1 MFVLYNIFINIF
13 CIFSKIYLKIRIKNK
28 KEHPERYLERL
39 SITSFPANKN
49 RLIWFHAASVGELLS
64 IFPLID
70 KFLKE
75 NLFEKILV
83 TSITLS
89 SSRIFE
95 KKYKNNGKII
105 HQFLPIDKKNFVK
118 NFLNHWKPSALIL
131 IESEIWPNLI
141 SEVKKNNIPL
151 ILLNARITSKTFFK
165 WKFLKNFALSIFKK
179 IDLCIASNKE
189 TEVFLEKLGA
199 KKIKN
204 LGNLKFSGNLIF
216 QKENKNPIIES
227 KKKIWC
233 AVSTHSS
240 EEVVCAKAHLKLK
253 LENKNTLGIIIPR
266 HISRINSIKKSLSNL
281 NLEIQTVDED
291 ENIKDSTDILLV
303 NTYGEVTKYLSL
315 SNLAFL
321 GGSLVKHGGQN
332 PIEAAKL
339 GCKICHGPH
348 IENFREIYEYL
359 NNSNLSEVINNDD
372 ELYKFL
378 KINFHSD
385 FHEKE
390 NIIKQ
395 INEHGE
401 NILSNIIKEIKNH
414 LAI

>member
-1 MFVLYNIFINIF
+1 MFILYNIFINIF

-28 KEHPERYLERL
+28 KEHPERYLEKL
-39 SITSFPANKN
+39 SITNFPANKN
-49 RLIWFHAASVGELLS
+49 QLIWFHAASVGELLS

-89 SSRIFE
+89 SSHIFE

-105 HQFLPIDKKNFVK
+105 HQFLPIDKGKFVK
-118 NFLNHWKPSALIL
+118 NFLNHWKPNALIL

-141 SEVKKNNIPL
+141 HEAKKNNIPL

-165 WKFLKNFALSIFKK
+165 WKFLKNFSFNIFKK
-179 IDLCIASNKE
+179 IDLCISSNKE
-189 TEVFLEKLGA
+189 TGIYLEKLGA

-204 LGNLKFSGNLIF
+204 LGNLKFSRNITL
-216 QKENKNPIIES
+216 QKKNES

-240 EEVVCAKAHLKLK
+240 EEIICAKAHLKLK

-266 HISRINSIKKSLSNL
+266 HISRIDSIKKSLLNL
-281 NLEIQTVDED
+281 NLEIQTVDEG

-303 NTYGEVTKYLSL
+303 NTYGEVIKYLSL

-321 GGSLVKHGGQN
+321 GGSLVNHGGQN

-348 IENFREIYEYL
+348 IQNFREVYEYL
-359 NNSNLSEVINNDD
+359 HNSNLSKVINNDD

-378 KINFHSD
+378 KTNFHSD

-390 NIIKQ
+390 NIIRK

-401 NILSNIIKEIKNH
+401 NILSNVIKEIKTI
-414 LAI
+414 L

>member
-1 MFVLYNIFINIF
+1 MFILYNIFINIF

-28 KEHPERYLERL
+28 KEHPERYLEKL
-39 SITSFPANKN
+39 SITNFSANTD
-49 RLIWFHAASVGELLS
+49 RIIWFHAASVGELLS

-70 KFLKE
+70 KLSKE

-89 SSRIFE
+89 SSQIFE
-95 KKYKNNGKII
+95 KKYKNNKKII
-105 HQFLPIDKKNFVK
+105 HQFLPLDKSKFIK
-118 NFLNHWKPSALIL
+118 NFLKHWKPSALVL

-141 SEVKKNNIPL
+141 YEAKKNNIPL
-151 ILLNARITSKTFFK
+151 VLLNARITSKTFLK
-165 WKFLKNFALSIFKK
+165 WKFLKNFSFNIFKK
-179 IDLCIASNKE
+179 IDLSISSNKE
-189 TEVFLEKLGA
+189 TEIYLEKLGA

-204 LGNLKFSGNLIF
+204 FGNLKFSRNVTL
-216 QKENKNPIIES
+216 QKKNES

-233 AVSTHSS
+233 AVSTHPS
-240 EEVVCAKAHLKLK
+240 EEIICAKAHLKLK
-253 LENKNTLGIIIPR
+253 SENKNTLGIIIPR
-266 HISRINSIKKSLSNL
+266 HVSRINSIKKSLLSL
-281 NLEIQTVDED
+281 NLEIQIVNEG
-291 ENIKDSTDILLV
+291 ENINDSTDILLV

-321 GGSLVKHGGQN
+321 GGSLINHGGQN

-348 IENFREIYEYL
+348 IQNFREVYEYL
-359 NNSNLSEVINNDD
+359 YNSNLSKVITNDD

-390 NIIKQ
+390 NIIRK

-401 NILSNIIKEIKNH
+401 DILSNIIKEIKTV
-414 LAI
+414 L

>member
-1 MFVLYNIFINIF
+1 MFALYNIFIDIF
-13 CIFSKIYLKIRIKNK
+13 CIFSKTYLKIRIKNK
-28 KEHPERYLERL
+28 KEHPERYLEKL
-39 SITSFPANKN
+39 SITNLPANKD
-49 RLIWFHAASVGELLS
+49 RIIWFHAASVGELLS
-64 IFPLID
+64 IFPLMD

-89 SSRIFE
+89 SSQIFD
-95 KKYKNNGKII
+95 KKYKNNEKII
-105 HQFLPIDKKNFVK
+105 HQFLPIDKSKFIK
-118 NFLNHWKPSALIL
+118 KFLSHWKPNALIL

-189 TEVFLEKLGA
+189 TEIFLEKLGA

-204 LGNLKFSGNLIF
+204 LGNLKFSGNVTL
-216 QKENKNPIIES
+216 QKKNES

-233 AVSTHSS
+233 AVSTHPS
-240 EEVVCAKAHLKLK
+240 EEIICAKAHLKLK

-266 HISRINSIKKSLSNL
+266 HISRINSIKKSLLNL
-281 NLEIQTVDED
+281 NLEIQTVGES

-348 IENFREIYEYL
+348 IQNFGEVYEYL
-359 NNSNLSEVINNDD
+359 YNSNLSKVINNDD

-385 FHEKE
+385 FDEKE
-390 NIIKQ
+390 NIIRK

-401 NILSNIIKEIKNH
+401 NILSNVMKEIKNH
-414 LAI
+414 LLI

>member
-1 MFVLYNIFINIF
+1 MFIFYNILINIF
-13 CIFSKIYLKIRIKNK
+13 SIFFKIYLQIRVKNN
-28 KEHPERYLERL
+28 KEHPKRYLEKL
-39 SITSFPANKN
+39 AITNLAANKD
-49 RLIWFHAASVGELLS
+49 RIIWFHAASVGELLS

-70 KFLKE
+70 KLLKE

-89 SSRIFE
+89 SSQIFE
-95 KKYKNNGKII
+95 KKYTNNKKII
-105 HQFLPIDKKNFVK
+105 HQFLPMDKIEYIK
-118 NFLNHWKPSALIL
+118 NFLDHWNPNALVL

-141 SEVKKNNIPL
+141 HEVKKNEIPL
-151 ILLNARITSKTFFK
+151 ILLNARITSKTFSK
-165 WKFLKNFALSIFKK
+165 WKFLKNFSFSLFKK
-179 IDLCIASNKE
+179 IDLCISSNKE
-189 TEVFLEKLGA
+189 TEIYLEKLGA

-204 LGNLKFSGNLIF
+204 FGNLKFSRNVTF
-216 QKENKNPIIES
+216 QNKKQS

-233 AVSTHSS
+233 AVSTHPS
-240 EEVVCAKAHLKLK
+240 EEVICAKAHLKLK
-253 LENKNTLGIIIPR
+253 SENKNILGIIIPR
-266 HISRINSIKKSLSNL
+266 HISRINSIKKSLLNF
-281 NLEIQTVDED
+281 NLEIQTIKEN

-315 SNLAFL
+315 SHLAFL
-321 GGSLVKHGGQN
+321 GGSLVNHGGQN

-339 GCKICHGPH
+339 GCKICHGPY
-348 IENFREIYEYL
+348 IQNFWEVYEYL
-359 NNSNLSEVINNDD
+359 NNTNLSKVINNDD

-390 NIIKQ
+390 NIIKV

-401 NILSNIIKEIKNH
+401 NILNNIVKEIKTV
-414 LAI
+414 I

>member
-1 MFVLYNIFINIF
+1 MFILYNIFINIF

-28 KEHPERYLERL
+28 KEHPERYLEKL
-39 SITSFPANKN
+39 SITNFPANKN
-49 RLIWFHAASVGELLS
+49 QLIWFHAASVGELLS

-89 SSRIFE
+89 SSHIFE

-105 HQFLPIDKKNFVK
+105 HQFLPIDKGKFVK
-118 NFLNHWKPSALIL
+118 NFLNHWKPNALIL

-141 SEVKKNNIPL
+141 HEAKKNNIPL

-165 WKFLKNFALSIFKK
+165 WKFLKNFSFNIFKK
-179 IDLCIASNKE
+179 IDLCISSNKE
-189 TEVFLEKLGA
+189 TGIYLEKLGA

-204 LGNLKFSGNLIF
+204 LGNLKFSRNITL
-216 QKENKNPIIES
+216 QKKNES

-240 EEVVCAKAHLKLK
+240 EEIICAKAHLKLK

-266 HISRINSIKKSLSNL
+266 HISRINSIKKSLLNL
-281 NLEIQTVDED
+281 NLEIQTVDEG

-303 NTYGEVTKYLSL
+303 NTYGEVIKYLSL

-321 GGSLVKHGGQN
+321 GGSLVNHGGQN

-348 IENFREIYEYL
+348 IQNFREVYEYL
-359 NNSNLSEVINNDD
+359 HNSNLSKVINNDD

-378 KINFHSD
+378 KTNFHSD

-390 NIIKQ
+390 NIIRK

-401 NILSNIIKEIKNH
+401 NILSNVIKEIKTI
-414 LAI
+414 L